1 MLYFNARFIAHIIQ
15 FAGQQGADKRGLVA
29 ITGKTMLEELN
40 DPALRF
46 EAPVYNRVLE
56 QSRAWTADEHLGL
69 HMGEFM
75 SLSAAGL
82 IVQIAQS
89 SRTVLEALH
98 YMVAFANLGCSA
110 LPYQLRELPEAWEL
124 FMVPAPLWV
133 EQSPEAVRHTLDGA
147 VLFTLRAFQSLTR
160 QQYKPLRVH
169 FTYPRPGSLAEY
181 ERLFPCP
188 VYFNQATTAIWLD
201 KSQVAQPVITSD
213 FDLLRVLVRHAEE
226 KLALMQQDT
235 GFVSVVQQSILHLV
249 RPQFPGIEQVA
260 ANLNLSVR
268 SLQRRLQEAGQS
280 FQSVL
285 DTLRHRFALDYL
297 RREHLSVKEIAYL
310 LDYADVSSF
319 IRSFKRWEGRSPAD
333 WRRAQEQAG
342 P

>member
-15 FAGQQGADKRGLVA
+15 FAGQQGADRKALVA
-29 ITGKTMLEELN
+29 LTGKTELEELN
-40 DPALRF
+40 DPALRL

-56 QSRAWTADEHLGL
+56 RSLEMTADANLGL

-75 SLSAAGL
+75 NLSAAGL

-89 SRTVLEALH
+89 SRTVQEALQ
-98 YMVAFANLGCSA
+98 YLVAFANLGCSA

-124 FMVPAPLWV
+124 FLVPAPLWE
-133 EQSPEAVRHTLDGA
+133 EQSPQAVRHTLAGA

-160 QQYKPLRVH
+160 QQHRPLRVH
-169 FTYPRPGSLAEY
+169 FAYPRPASLAEY
-181 ERLFPCP
+181 ERLIPCP
-188 VYFNQATTAIWLD
+188 VYFGQATTAIFMD
-201 KSQVAQPVITSD
+201 KSHVAQPVITSD
-213 FDLLRVLVRHAEE
+213 FDLLRVLVQHAEE
-226 KLALMQQDT
+226 KLVQMQADT

-260 ANLNLSVR
+260 ASLNLSVR

-285 DTLRHRFALDYL
+285 DDLRHRFALDYL

-333 WRRAQEQAG
+333 WRRGA
-342 P
+342 